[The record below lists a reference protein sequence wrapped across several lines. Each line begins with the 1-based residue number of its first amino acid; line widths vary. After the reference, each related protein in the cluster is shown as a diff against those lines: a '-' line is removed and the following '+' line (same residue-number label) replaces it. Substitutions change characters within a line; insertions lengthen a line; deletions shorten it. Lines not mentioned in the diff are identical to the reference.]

1 MIYMAFTASR
11 LLCTLTVTASL
22 FAAPAVWAHA
32 HLKHQYPAADAV
44 MESAPQALTLN
55 FSEGIEPAF
64 SGITLVG
71 PEKQKLET
79 GKAKVAADDNKQLI
93 VPLSAPLPAGQYQ
106 VDWHVVSVD
115 GHKTKGSYHFSVK

>member
-1 MIYMAFTASR
+1 MAFIAPR
-11 LLCTLTVTASL
+11 VLCAFTLTASL
-22 FAAPAVWAHA
+22 LAAPAVWAHA

-44 MESAPQALTLN
+44 MDAAPQALTLN

-64 SGITLVG
+64 SGITLTG
-71 PEKQKLET
+71 PSNQPQQT
-79 GKAKVAADDNKQLI
+79 AKAKLAPDDKKQLI
-93 VPLSAPLPAGQYQ
+93 VPLSAPLPAGRYQ

>member
-1 MIYMAFTASR
+1 MAFTASR

-79 GKAKVAADDNKQLI
+79 GKAKVAADDNKQMI